1 MSDYNQE
8 IRSLFL
14 RLLKEIILI
23 GVMVIAF
30 SPMCYAFLWK
40 SIEITPSITSDTE
53 YNDNIYYDP
62 VDEEADIIY
71 RVEPGLA
78 ILVPVPSTRW
88 DLELAYS
95 AAFEIYQENSDLN
108 DVAHNASGKVR
119 IQPLENIIFTCEDSF
134 YRGKD
139 FGDIDF
145 LGLRRRREFLF
156 MNTVT
161 PSLEYTFGPNRVLS
175 LNYVNTIIDYD
186 LPTITDSRED
196 TINPVLTYGMGRNI
210 VNLDYKYTYGEYET
224 DLGSLDGHA
233 VTLGYEYLLNPLT
246 SILINGRYWARNFT
260 GPTEDYYLYAFLVG
274 LRRDLTAALAIEAQG
289 GYLRYEPEE
298 QEVDNSFIGIL
309 TVTYTLERINF
320 NFIADMGYDE
330 IFVGVENLGYASAWG
345 VSGSFAYTLHK
356 FWSVELTGTYRH
368 RDYVYEPRV
377 DHYWSA
383 GGALIFEPLVWFS
396 ATVRYEHAGLNTTG
410 VTDDYDVNR
419 VMLTLRLSY

>member
-1 MSDYNQE
+1 MSYYNRE

-40 SIEITPSITSDTE
+40 SIEITPSITSETE
-53 YNDNIYYDP
+53 YNDNIYYNP

-71 RVEPGLA
+71 RIEPGLA
-78 ILVPVPSTRW
+78 ILVPVPSPRW

-119 IQPLENIIFTCEDSF
+119 IQPLQNIIFACEDSF

-139 FGDIDF
+139 FGEIDV
-145 LGLRRRREFLF
+145 LGLRRRREPLF
-156 MNTVT
+156 MNNVT

-186 LPTITDSRED
+186 RPTVADSREN
-196 TINPVLTYGMGRNI
+196 IVNPVLTYGMGRSI
-210 VNLDYKYTYGEYET
+210 VKLDYKFTYGEYAPN
-224 DLGSLDGHA
+224 LGILDGHA
-233 VTLGYEYLLNPLT
+233 VALGYEYLLNPVT
-246 SILINGRYWARNFT
+246 SILVNGRYFARYFT
-260 GPTEDYYLYAFLVG
+260 GPTEDYNLYAVLVG
-274 LRRDLTAALAIEAQG
+274 LRRDLTAALSIEAQG
-289 GYLRYEPEE
+289 GYLRYQPEE
-298 QEVDNSFIGIL
+298 LEADNSFIGIL
-309 TVTYTLERINF
+309 TVTWILERMNF
-320 NFIADMGYDE
+320 NFTADMGYDE
-330 IFVGVENLGYASAWG
+330 IFVGIENLGYASAWG

-356 FWSVELTGTYRH
+356 FWSVDLTGTYRH
-368 RDYVYEPRV
+368 RDYAPEPRV
-377 DHYWSA
+377 DHYWAA
-383 GGALIFEPLVWFS
+383 GCALRFEPLVWFS
-396 ATVRYEHAGLNTTG
+396 AMVRYEHAGLNTTG